1 MRISTR
7 ENSEYSLLARIIF
20 WAQKLKYGESL
31 NPSKVWARSPALLY
45 GLQVFYRALD
55 RRGSPLE
62 PSLRSLV
69 GVKVSQINHCKF
81 CVDIGQ
87 ATLQKRGVSQEKV
100 AAVSN
105 HQEASVF
112 SDRERAALDYAEV
125 MTKSDLRVDDV
136 LFNRV
141 KAQFSEEEIV
151 ELTAF
156 IAFQNMSSKFNS
168 ALDVPPQG
176 FCQLPQ
182 TRRP

>member
-7 ENSEYSLLARIIF
+7 RDNEYPLFARIIF

-55 RRGSPLE
+55 RKGSPLE

-69 GVKVSQINHCKF
+69 GVKVSQINHCNF
-81 CVDIGQ
+81 CVDIGE
-87 ATLQKRGVSQEKV
+87 ATLQKRGVAHEKV
-100 AAVSN
+100 SAVSN
-105 HQEASVF
+105 HREASIF
-112 SDRERAALDYAEV
+112 NDRERVALDYAEV
-125 MTKSDLRVDDV
+125 MTKSDLRVDDA
-136 LFNRV
+136 LFSRL
-141 KAQFSEEEIV
+141 KAHFSEEEIV

-156 IAFQNMSSKFNS
+156 IGFQNLSSKFNA
-168 ALDVPPQG
+168 ALDIPPQG

-182 TRRP
+182 KPQP